1 MTELNQVFD
10 GDLAERVF
18 LIVSVIFVVLY
29 ACGILLLQRAEARA
43 HRTVFHGKTAVTALF
58 LTVAISLVANG
69 LGLFN
74 SSARGAVNNPVS
86 ISIIELQSAVDMK
99 SLPEQQVESLF

>member
-29 ACGILLLQRAEARA
+29 ACGILLMQRTEAKAR
-43 HRTVFHGKTAVTALF
+43 RTAFYGKTAVTALF

-69 LGLFN
+69 LLF
-74 SSARGAVNNPVS
+74 SSSGAVNNPVS
-86 ISIIELQSAVDMK
+86 VSIVELQSTVDMK